1 MADSPTHQTQAR
13 RGTGP
18 DAPAAS
24 SEPPG
29 TDHQTPA
36 RRGTGSGAR
45 NGRVAK
51 AAMLALAAGLFL
63 AACEPP
69 PVRPSAAARR
79 IVSLDYCADQ
89 FVLGLAERGRILA
102 LSPDAGAAFSYMR
115 AAAEGLPTV
124 RPRAE
129 DVLVL
134 EPDLVVRS
142 YGGGPRART
151 FFERAGVPVLQ
162 IGFVD
167 DIDDARAV
175 VRDTARGLGAP
186 KRGEALVAEMDAR
199 LERARV
205 HAPGTRALYVTPAGF
220 TAGPGTLVH
229 HLLAAAGLENF
240 QSRPGW
246 RPIPLE
252 RLAYE
257 SPDVVAVASFGEAH
271 DHEDAWTPF
280 RHPVAR
286 RAMRSL
292 PAADLDGATTSC
304 GGWFL
309 ADAVE
314 ALAALDDALPNRTG
328 P

>member
-1 MADSPTHQTQAR
+1 MPDSPTHRTPPR

-18 DAPAAS
+18 DAKT
-24 SEPPG
+24 G
-29 TDHQTPA
+29 
-36 RRGTGSGAR
+36 RG
-45 NGRVAK
+45 AK
-51 AAMLALAAGLFL
+51 AAMLALAACLF
-63 AACEPP
+63 AASCEPR
-69 PVRPSAAARR
+69 PVKPSGAARR

-102 LSPDAGAAFSYMR
+102 VSPDAGAAFSYMR

-129 DVLVL
+129 DVLML

-142 YGGGPRART
+142 YGGGPRARA

-162 IGFVD
+162 IGLVD
-167 DIDDARAV
+167 DIDDARAA
-175 VRDTARGLGAP
+175 VRDAARGLGAP
-186 KRGEALVAEMDAR
+186 EQGEALVAEMDAR

-205 HAPGTRALYVTPAGF
+205 HDPETRALYVTPAGF

-229 HLLAAAGLENF
+229 HLFAAAGLGNF
-240 QSRPGW
+240 QPRPGW

-257 SPDVVAVASFGEAH
+257 SPDLVAAASFGPAH

-280 RHPVAR
+280 RHPVAQ
-286 RAMRSL
+286 RALRSL
-292 PAADLDGATTSC
+292 PAAALDGATTSC

-314 ALAALDDALPNRTG
+314 ALAALHRALPTRTG